1 MRVMNNLAFGW
12 TSIFSSRVRSGL
24 TLLAMSIGVASVVI
38 LTGVGEGARHYV
50 VDQFA
55 SLGTNLLIVIPGR
68 AETAS
73 GTPSTFIGET
83 PRDLTIGDAQA
94 LERIP
99 AVRRWAPVVIGEMA
113 LSYQGRERRVPVLGS
128 THSMLEIRHLQ
139 LAQGKFLPEG
149 DPERSRSVCV
159 LGAKVASELFGSS
172 PVLGEIV
179 RIGDHRSRVIG
190 VLATEGRSLG
200 MDTQELVVVPVAFSQ
215 MILNTEKLFRIIVEA
230 RDRDNI
236 ELLKTRILDSISRR
250 HYGEKDITIITQD
263 SVLATFDRIFTML
276 TITVGGIAGIS
287 LGVAGILIMN
297 VMLVSISQRTAE
309 IGLLKAIGAKK
320 RQIIILILTE
330 AVLLSGMGGIL
341 GLGLGL
347 TGGWLVEQFYP
358 DLATTPPWWAVTA
371 ALGTAISTGLI
382 FSLLPAR
389 RAARLDPVQS
399 LAKR

>member
-1 MRVMNNLAFGW
+1 MKVLSTLRFSW
-12 TSIFSSRVRSGL
+12 FSIFSSRVRSGL
-24 TLLAMSIGVASVVI
+24 TLLAMSIGVAAVVV

-50 VDQFA
+50 IDQFA

-94 LERIP
+94 LERLP
-99 AVRRWAPVVIGEMA
+99 GVRRWAPVVVGEMA
-113 LSYQGRERRVPVLGS
+113 LSYQGRERRVPVMGS
-128 THSMLEIRHLQ
+128 TSSMLDIRHLR
-139 LAQGKFLPEG
+139 LAQGRFLPAG
-149 DPERSRSVCV
+149 DPEQSRSICV
-159 LGAKVASELFGSS
+159 LGAKVARELFGTS

-215 MILNTEKLFRIIVEA
+215 MILNTEGLFRVIVEA
-230 RDRDNI
+230 RGRADI
-236 ELLKTRILDSISRR
+236 EQLKSQILGAISQR
-250 HYGEKDITIITQD
+250 HYGEKDITVITQD
-263 SVLATFDRIFTML
+263 SILATFDRIFTML

-309 IGLLKAIGAKK
+309 IGLLKAIGAKN
-320 RQIIILILTE
+320 RQITILILTE
-330 AVLLSGMGGIL
+330 AVLLSGVGGIL

-347 TGGWLVEQFYP
+347 FGGWLVEQLYP
-358 DLATTPPWWAVTA
+358 DLSTTPPWWAVTA
-371 ALGTAISTGLI
+371 ALGTAMLTGLI

-389 RAARLDPVQS
+389 RAAKFDPVQS
-399 LAKR
+399 LSKR

>member
-1 MRVMNNLAFGW
+1 MKALSNLHFGYA
-12 TSIFSSRVRSGL
+12 SILSSKVRSGL
-24 TLLAMSIGVASVVI
+24 TLLAMSIGVAAVVI

-50 VDQFA
+50 IDQFA
-55 SLGTNLLIVIPGR
+55 SLGTNLVIVIPGR
-68 AETAS
+68 SETAS

-83 PRDLTIGDAQA
+83 PRDLTISDAQA
-94 LERIP
+94 LERLP

-113 LSYQGRERRVPVLGS
+113 ITYQGRERRVPVLGS
-128 THSMLEIRHLQ
+128 THSMLKIRHLQ
-139 LAQGKFLPEG
+139 LSQGSFIPKG
-149 DPERSRSVCV
+149 DPELSRSVCV
-159 LGAKVASELFGSS
+159 LGAKVARELFGSS

-190 VLATEGRSLG
+190 VLASEGRSLG

-215 MILNTEKLFRIIVEA
+215 MILNTEQLFRIIVEA
-230 RDRDNI
+230 RDRDDV
-236 ELLKTRILDSISRR
+236 ERLKTSILDTISRR
-250 HYGEKDITIITQD
+250 HHGERDITIITQD
-263 SVLATFDRIFTML
+263 SILATFDRIFTML

-309 IGLLKAIGAKK
+309 IGLLKALGAKN
-320 RQIIILILTE
+320 RQITTIILTE
-330 AVLLSGMGGIL
+330 AILLSTIGGIL

-358 DLATTPPWWAVTA
+358 DLSTTPPWWAVTA
-371 ALGTAISTGLI
+371 ALATAIFTGLI
-382 FSLLPAR
+382 FSLMPAR
-389 RAARLDPVQS
+389 RAARLDPIQS

>member
-83 PRDLTIGDAQA
+83 PRDLTIGDARA

-99 AVRRWAPVVIGEMA
+99 AVRRWAPVVVGEMA

>member
-1 MRVMNNLAFGW
+1 MRIISSLNFGLA
-12 TSIFSSRVRSGL
+12 SIISNKVRSTL
-24 TLLAMSIGVASVVI
+24 TLLAMSIGVAAVVV

-50 VDQFA
+50 IDQFA
-55 SLGTNLLIVIPGR
+55 SLGTNLVIVIPGR

-83 PRDLTIGDAQA
+83 PRNLTIGDAQA
-94 LERIP
+94 LERL
-99 AVRRWAPVVIGEMA
+99 AEVRRWAPVVVGEMS

-128 THSMLEIRHLQ
+128 TRSMLAIRHLQ
-139 LAQGKFLPEG
+139 LAQGSFLPPG
-149 DPERSRSVCV
+149 DPDLSRSVCV
-159 LGAKVASELFGSS
+159 LGAKVAKELFGTS
-172 PVLGEIV
+172 PILGELV

-230 RDRDNI
+230 KDRDSI
-236 ELLKTRILDSISRR
+236 ESLKTGIIETISRR
-250 HYGEKDITIITQD
+250 HHGEKDITIITQD
-263 SVLATFDRIFTML
+263 SVLSTFDKIFTML
-276 TITVGGIAGIS
+276 TVTVGGIAGIS

-297 VMLVSISQRTAE
+297 VMLVSISQRTGE

-320 RQIIILILTE
+320 RQITFLILAE
-330 AVLLSGMGGIL
+330 AMLLSGLGGIL
-341 GLGLGL
+341 GLGLGFS
-347 TGGWLVEQFYP
+347 GGWLVEQFYP
-358 DLATTPPWWAVTA
+358 DLATTPPWWAITA
-371 ALGTAISTGLI
+371 AITTALGTGLI

-389 RAARLDPVQS
+389 RAARLDPIES